1 MGCCHGRDETMKI
14 AMGSEDAEKQAL
26 NMIEP
31 KMVTP
36 DVTPD
41 ATPSESNYEFRLDTD
56 AAIEEDSQY
65 MQRS

>member
-1 MGCCHGRDETMKI
+1 
-14 AMGSEDAEKQAL
+14 
-26 NMIEP
+26 MIEP